1 MTSTSSSSE
10 EEFELNYLKIDT
22 KNDIRLL
29 GKEDFEME
37 TISFMSVI
45 NVFGE
50 EKIGKSLLLFLKKII
65 PETTDILKV
74 NLDYSKQFLKRINL
88 DKKAYYSSIN
98 HILATDYKDKFI
110 FNKTNLQDVSNI
122 LAYAFNEIKKY
133 KINTSKDFKN
143 IISQIKFEKYDFF
156 KIFANYEYLKN
167 RDKEKN
173 DQTLSRGS
181 SQCKSTTYSS
191 YSTQLK
197 DIYEETSEYDENN
210 LLDLNKYHSEA
221 KGIYYIDN
229 KPKNIICSSILT
241 NNYNYNEE
249 EELKKLLTK
258 ECFIYP
264 KYNKNTISEQIEL
277 PIEFILILDKLKNVK
292 TLIFQIRNVNNL
304 FIKMAIFVL
313 INVKWLFSKGI
324 EEVKYDLGNDEIQQ
338 GLCEMFNERT
348 AELYHYFHKIK
359 NLVYYNGSYQ
369 ARTINCWDPEGDIF
383 IEKYEKNNDKT
394 INDDKKMDYSYSM
407 QSNEETSTFDNH
419 LCNIYNEFGKLTN
432 LKYIKPLNYTV
443 KNKIGEFQF
452 EQKTEDFEDNNY
464 ELLNAS
470 VGEPQKPEKELITTT
485 ASFNSRS
492 SNVQNFIQNLNNA
505 IVNNTSKKS
514 TPQILGQFALKNKPY
529 FQMISIYS
537 YFFTKNLKKIKKISL
552 YFHTPFSY
560 EITLLYN
567 MKLNFDLSHFLIFTN
582 QIETLTEAN
591 FSFNSLD
598 DKSFEYILGLINK
611 NTNISTLRLSFFSP
625 EINYFDNSLF
635 NLISSKKIS
644 LTKLFQDQREF
655 EIKNSQYKDKKMN
668 NFILNQK
675 LLDSFSNNLCNLF
688 NLLKVISLNNIEEL
702 VMRLDIPLPLL
713 DNNKYIIL
721 IVKFIINILIML
733 TFQDNKVHTLKLLAP
748 YLEVSGA
755 NMPYIR
761 QLFKEILL
769 KDEIEVKMHNKNKI
783 YKKKTK
789 RQKELKVQRE
799 KENALKEKK
808 KELKE
813 KYERKE
819 ILEKISLKNI
829 TKSLKENNNEKN
841 KDKDDDDDDFDKN
854 IDNNEI
860 KRCNSLVQKKQLEQA
875 ARVEETIQIEEISI
889 KKRSEL
895 NKNCSLENL
904 VLQFKINNLP
914 EIFNFCLMNN
924 LSGLKLINLG
934 IFDEITFIG
943 FMNSYKNYYNKLTSL
958 TSLKISLGESV
969 TSYPNLEKYIFE
981 YINLNS
987 PNIQE
992 KYLFTDLQIIYDNKM
1007 KELIDLVYVDA
1018 VVPKLVVEISN
1029 SNTHILSKIL
1039 MKFIEEKKEKC
1050 RVEMNTMVILMNM
1063 PQFKKLYNQNILEC
1077 LSSFYGMRKN
1087 RAIICKESPISTSF

>member
-10 EEFELNYLKIDT
+10 EEFELNYLKIDS
-22 KNDIRLL
+22 KNDLRLL

-45 NVFGE
+45 NIFSE
-50 EKIGKSLLLFLKKII
+50 EKIGKNVSSFLKKII
-65 PETTDILKV
+65 PETTDILKA
-74 NLDYSKQFLKRINL
+74 NQEYSKQFLKRINT
-88 DKKAYYSSIN
+88 DKKGYYSSVN
-98 HILATDYKDKFI
+98 HILATNYKEQFI
-110 FNKTNLQDVSNI
+110 FNKTNLQEVCY
-122 LAYAFNEIKKY
+122 LLTYAFNEIKKY
-133 KINTSKDFKN
+133 KINTGKDFKD
-143 IISQIKFEKYDFF
+143 IISKIKFEKYDFF
-156 KIFANYEYLKN
+156 KIYANYEYLKN
-167 RDKEKN
+167 RDKDKN
-173 DQTLSRGS
+173 DQTLSRQS

-191 YSTQLK
+191 YSTQVK
-197 DIYEETSEYDENN
+197 DLYEEPSEYDESN
-210 LLDLNKYHSEA
+210 LLDLNKYRNEA
-221 KGIYYIDN
+221 RGIYFIDN
-229 KPKNIICSSILT
+229 KIKCSSMIS
-241 NNYNYNEE
+241 NNCNNNEE
-249 EELKKLLTK
+249 EELKKFLTK

-264 KYNKNTISEQIEL
+264 KYNKNTISEQSEL

-292 TLIFQIRNVNNL
+292 TLIFQIQNVNDL
-304 FIKMAIFVL
+304 FIKMAIFIL
-313 INVKWLFSKGI
+313 INIKWLFSKGI
-324 EEVKYDLGNDEIQQ
+324 EEVKYDLGNDELQQ

-369 ARTINCWDPEGDIF
+369 ARTINCWEPEGDIF
-383 IEKYEKNNDKT
+383 IEKYEKNKE
-394 INDDKKMDYSYSM
+394 DKKMDYSYSM
-407 QSNEETSTFDNH
+407 QQNEDTSTFDNH

-432 LKYIKPLNYTV
+432 LKYIKPFNYTV

-452 EQKTEDFEDNNY
+452 DQKVDDFDDCNY

-470 VGEPQKPEKELITTT
+470 VADPQKPEREVITTT
-485 ASFNSRS
+485 TSFNSRS

-505 IVNNTSKKS
+505 IANNTSKKS
-514 TPQILGQFALKNKPY
+514 TPQLLGQFVMNKRAY
-529 FQMISIYS
+529 FQMILIYS
-537 YFFTKNLKKIKKISL
+537 HFFTKNLKKIKKISL
-552 YFHTPFSY
+552 YFHTPFTY

-567 MKLNFDLSHFLIFTN
+567 MRLNFDLSHFLIFTN

-611 NTNISTLRLSFFSP
+611 NTSISTLRLSFFSP

-644 LTKLFQDQREF
+644 LTKLFQEQREF
-655 EIKNSQYKDKKMN
+655 EIKNSQYKEKKMN
-668 NFILNQK
+668 NFILNEK
-675 LLDSFSNNLCNLF
+675 LLDSFGNNLCNLF

-702 VMRLDIPLPLL
+702 VMRFDIPLPLL

-721 IVKFIINILIML
+721 IIKFIINILIML

-748 YLEVSGA
+748 YLEVNGD

-761 QLFKEILL
+761 QLFKELLL
-769 KDEIEVKMHNKNKI
+769 KDEIEVKMNNKNEI
-783 YKKKTK
+783 NKKKTY

-799 KENALKEKK
+799 KENAIKEKK

-819 ILEKISLKNI
+819 ILEKISTKDL
-829 TKSLKENNNEKN
+829 TKSLKETNNEKN
-841 KDKDDDDDDFDKN
+841 NDKDDDDDFDLDKN

-895 NKNCSLENL
+895 NKNFSLENL
-904 VLQFKINNLP
+904 VLQFKINDLP

-934 IFDEITFIG
+934 ILDEITFKG
-943 FMNSYKNYYNKLTSL
+943 FMNSYKNNYNKLTSL
-958 TSLKISLGESV
+958 ISLKITLAESV
-969 TSYPNLEKYIFE
+969 TSYENLEKYIFE

-992 KYLFTDLQIIYDNKM
+992 KYLLTDLQITYDNKM
-1007 KELIDLVYVDA
+1007 KELVDLVYVDA
-1018 VVPKLVVEISN
+1018 AVPKLIVEISN
-1029 SNTHILSKIL
+1029 SNTHMLSKIL

-1050 RVEMNTMVILMNM
+1050 RVEMNSMIILMNM

-1077 LSSFYGMRKN
+1077 LSSFYGMKKN
-1087 RAIICKESPISTSF
+1087 RAIICKESTISTNF

>member
-10 EEFELNYLKIDT
+10 EEFELNYLKIDS
-22 KNDIRLL
+22 KNNLRLL

-45 NVFGE
+45 SIFAE
-50 EKIGKSLLLFLKKII
+50 EKIGKNVSSFLKKII
-65 PETTDILKV
+65 PETTDILKA
-74 NLDYSKQFLKRINL
+74 NQEYSKQFLKIINT
-88 DKKAYYSSIN
+88 DKKGYYSSVN
-98 HILATDYKDKFI
+98 HILATNYKEQFI
-110 FNKTNLQDVSNI
+110 FNKTNLQDVCYI
-122 LAYAFNEIKKY
+122 LTYAFNEMKKY
-133 KINTSKDFKN
+133 KINTGKDFKN

-156 KIFANYEYLKN
+156 KIYANYEYLKN
-167 RDKEKN
+167 RDKDKN

-181 SQCKSTTYSS
+181 SQCKSTNYSS
-191 YSTQLK
+191 YSTQVK
-197 DIYEETSEYDENN
+197 DLYEEPSEYDESN
-210 LLDLNKYHSEA
+210 LLDLNKYHNEA
-221 KGIYYIDN
+221 RGIYYIDN
-229 KPKNIICSSILT
+229 KIKCSSMLS
-241 NNYNYNEE
+241 NNCNNNEE
-249 EELKKLLTK
+249 EELKKFLTK

-264 KYNKNTISEQIEL
+264 KYNKNTISEQPEL

-292 TLIFQIRNVNNL
+292 TLIFQIQNVNDL

-313 INVKWLFSKGI
+313 INIKWLFSKGI
-324 EEVKYDLGNDEIQQ
+324 EEVKYDLGNDELQQ
-338 GLCEMFNERT
+338 GLCELFNERT
-348 AELYHYFHKIK
+348 IELYHYFHKTK

-369 ARTINCWDPEGDIF
+369 ARTINCWEPEGDIF
-383 IEKYEKNNDKT
+383 IEKYEKNEDKT
-394 INDDKKMDYSYSM
+394 INDYKKMDYSYSM

-464 ELLNAS
+464 ELLNVS
-470 VGEPQKPEKELITTT
+470 VGETLKPEKELI
-485 ASFNSRS
+485 ANFNSRS
-492 SNVQNFIQNLNNA
+492 SNAQNFIQNLNTA
-505 IVNNTSKKS
+505 IFNNTNKKS
-514 TPQILGQFALKNKPY
+514 TPQILGQFSLKNKSY
-529 FQMISIYS
+529 FEMILIYS

-560 EITLLYN
+560 EISLLHD
-567 MKLNFDLSHFLIFTN
+567 MKLNFELSHFLIFTN
-582 QIETLTEAN
+582 QIETLKEAN

-611 NTNISTLRLSFFSP
+611 NNNISILRLSFFSP

-635 NLISSKKIS
+635 NIISSKKIS

-655 EIKNSQYKDKKMN
+655 EIKNSQYKDRKMN

-675 LLDSFSNNLCNLF
+675 LLDSFGNNLCNLF

-702 VMRLDIPLPLL
+702 VMRFDIPLPLL

-748 YLEVSGA
+748 YLEVSGDK
-755 NMPYIR
+755 MPYIR

-769 KDEIEVKMHNKNKI
+769 KDEIEVKINNKNEI
-783 YKKKTK
+783 NKKKNN

-819 ILEKISLKNI
+819 MLEKISAKDI
-829 TKSLKENNNEKN
+829 TKSLKENNNEKK
-841 KDKDDDDDDFDKN
+841 KDKDKEDDDDDFEKN

-875 ARVEETIQIEEISI
+875 ARVEETIQIEELSI

-895 NKNCSLENL
+895 NKNFSLENL

-969 TSYPNLEKYIFE
+969 TSYSNLEKYIFE

-992 KYLFTDLQIIYDNKM
+992 KYLFTDLQIIYDIKM
-1007 KELIDLVYVDA
+1007 KELVNLVYVDA

-1029 SNTHILSKIL
+1029 NNTHILSKIL

-1050 RVEMNTMVILMNM
+1050 RVEMNSMIILMNM
-1063 PQFKKLYNQNILEC
+1063 PQFVKLYNQIILEC

>member
-470 VGEPQKPEKELITTT
+470 VGEPQKPEKELIATTT
-485 ASFNSRS
+485 SFNSRS

>member
-10 EEFELNYLKIDT
+10 EEFELNYLKIDS
-22 KNDIRLL
+22 KNDLRLL

-45 NVFGE
+45 NIFSE
-50 EKIGKSLLLFLKKII
+50 EKIGKNVSSFLKKII
-65 PETTDILKV
+65 PETTDILKA
-74 NLDYSKQFLKRINL
+74 NQEYSKQFLKRINT
-88 DKKAYYSSIN
+88 DKKGYYSSVN
-98 HILATDYKDKFI
+98 HILATNYKEQFI
-110 FNKTNLQDVSNI
+110 FNKTNLQEVCY
-122 LAYAFNEIKKY
+122 LLTYAFNEIKKY
-133 KINTSKDFKN
+133 KINTGKDFKD
-143 IISQIKFEKYDFF
+143 IISKIKFEKYDFF
-156 KIFANYEYLKN
+156 KIYANYEYLKN
-167 RDKEKN
+167 RDKDKN
-173 DQTLSRGS
+173 DQTLSRQS

-191 YSTQLK
+191 YSTQVK
-197 DIYEETSEYDENN
+197 DLYEEPSEYDESN
-210 LLDLNKYHSEA
+210 LLDLNKYRNEA
-221 KGIYYIDN
+221 RGIYFIDN
-229 KPKNIICSSILT
+229 KIKCSSMIS
-241 NNYNYNEE
+241 NNCNNNEE
-249 EELKKLLTK
+249 EELKKFLTK

-264 KYNKNTISEQIEL
+264 KYNKNTISEQSEL

-292 TLIFQIRNVNNL
+292 TLIFQIQNVNDL
-304 FIKMAIFVL
+304 FIKMAIFIL
-313 INVKWLFSKGI
+313 INIKWLFSKGI
-324 EEVKYDLGNDEIQQ
+324 EEVKYDLGNDELQQ

-369 ARTINCWDPEGDIF
+369 ARTINCWEPEGDIF
-383 IEKYEKNNDKT
+383 IEKYEKNKE
-394 INDDKKMDYSYSM
+394 DKKMDYSYSM
-407 QSNEETSTFDNH
+407 QQNEDTSTFDNH

-432 LKYIKPLNYTV
+432 LKYIKPFNYTV

-452 EQKTEDFEDNNY
+452 DQKVDDFDDCNY

-470 VGEPQKPEKELITTT
+470 VADPQKPEREVITTT
-485 ASFNSRS
+485 TSFNSRS

-505 IVNNTSKKS
+505 IANNTSKKS
-514 TPQILGQFALKNKPY
+514 TPQLLGQFVMNKSAY
-529 FQMISIYS
+529 FQMILIYS
-537 YFFTKNLKKIKKISL
+537 HFFTKNLKKIKKISL
-552 YFHTPFSY
+552 YFHTPFTY

-567 MKLNFDLSHFLIFTN
+567 MRLNFDLSHFLIFTN

-611 NTNISTLRLSFFSP
+611 NTSISTLRLSFFSP

-644 LTKLFQDQREF
+644 LTKLFQEQREF
-655 EIKNSQYKDKKMN
+655 EIKNSQYKEKKMN
-668 NFILNQK
+668 NFILNEK
-675 LLDSFSNNLCNLF
+675 LLDSFGNNLCNLF

-702 VMRLDIPLPLL
+702 VMRFDIPLPLL

-721 IVKFIINILIML
+721 IIKFIINILIML

-748 YLEVSGA
+748 YLEVNGD

-761 QLFKEILL
+761 QLFKELLL
-769 KDEIEVKMHNKNKI
+769 KDEIEVKMNNKNEI
-783 YKKKTK
+783 NKKKTY

-799 KENALKEKK
+799 KENAIKEKK

-819 ILEKISLKNI
+819 ILEKISTKDL
-829 TKSLKENNNEKN
+829 TKSLKETNNEKN
-841 KDKDDDDDDFDKN
+841 NDKDDDDDFDLDKN

-895 NKNCSLENL
+895 NKNFSLENL
-904 VLQFKINNLP
+904 VLQFKINDLP

-934 IFDEITFIG
+934 ILDEITFKG
-943 FMNSYKNYYNKLTSL
+943 FMNSYKNNYNKLTSL
-958 TSLKISLGESV
+958 ISLKITLAESV
-969 TSYPNLEKYIFE
+969 TSYENLEKYIFE

-992 KYLFTDLQIIYDNKM
+992 KYLLTDLQIMYDNKM
-1007 KELIDLVYVDA
+1007 KELVDLVYVDA
-1018 VVPKLVVEISN
+1018 AVPKLIVEISN
-1029 SNTHILSKIL
+1029 SNTHMLSKIL

-1050 RVEMNTMVILMNM
+1050 RVEMNSMIILMNM

-1077 LSSFYGMRKN
+1077 LSSFYGMKKN
-1087 RAIICKESPISTSF
+1087 RAIICKESTISTNF

>member
-10 EEFELNYLKIDT
+10 EEFELNYLKIDS
-22 KNDIRLL
+22 KNDLRLL

-45 NVFGE
+45 NIFSE
-50 EKIGKSLLLFLKKII
+50 EKIGKNVSSFLKKII
-65 PETTDILKV
+65 PETTDILKA
-74 NLDYSKQFLKRINL
+74 NQEYSKQFLKRINT
-88 DKKAYYSSIN
+88 DKKGYYSSVN
-98 HILATDYKDKFI
+98 HILATNYKEQFI
-110 FNKTNLQDVSNI
+110 FNKTNLQEVCY
-122 LAYAFNEIKKY
+122 LLTYAFNEIKKY
-133 KINTSKDFKN
+133 KINTGKDFKD
-143 IISQIKFEKYDFF
+143 IISKIKFEKYDFF
-156 KIFANYEYLKN
+156 KIYANYEYLKN
-167 RDKEKN
+167 RDKDKN
-173 DQTLSRGS
+173 DQTLSRQS

-191 YSTQLK
+191 YSTQVK
-197 DIYEETSEYDENN
+197 DLYEEPSEYDESN
-210 LLDLNKYHSEA
+210 LLDLNKYRNEA
-221 KGIYYIDN
+221 RGIYFIDN
-229 KPKNIICSSILT
+229 KIKCSSMIS
-241 NNYNYNEE
+241 NNCNNNEE
-249 EELKKLLTK
+249 EELKKFLTK

-264 KYNKNTISEQIEL
+264 KYNKNTISEQSEL

-292 TLIFQIRNVNNL
+292 TLIFQIQNVNDL
-304 FIKMAIFVL
+304 FIKMAIFIL
-313 INVKWLFSKGI
+313 INIKWLFSKGI
-324 EEVKYDLGNDEIQQ
+324 EEVKYDLGNDELQQ

-369 ARTINCWDPEGDIF
+369 ARTINCWEPEGDIF
-383 IEKYEKNNDKT
+383 IEKYEKNKE
-394 INDDKKMDYSYSM
+394 DKKMDYSYSM
-407 QSNEETSTFDNH
+407 QQNEDTSTFDNH

-432 LKYIKPLNYTV
+432 LKYIKPFNYTV

-452 EQKTEDFEDNNY
+452 DQKVDDFDDCNY
-464 ELLNAS
+464 EALNTS
-470 VGEPQKPEKELITTT
+470 VADPQKPEREVITTT
-485 ASFNSRS
+485 TSFNSRS

-505 IVNNTSKKS
+505 IANNTSKKS
-514 TPQILGQFALKNKPY
+514 TPQLLGQFVMNKRAY
-529 FQMISIYS
+529 FQMILIYS
-537 YFFTKNLKKIKKISL
+537 HFFTKNLKKIKKISL
-552 YFHTPFSY
+552 YFHTPFTY

-567 MKLNFDLSHFLIFTN
+567 MRLNFDLSHFLIFTN

-611 NTNISTLRLSFFSP
+611 NTSISTLRLSFFSP

-644 LTKLFQDQREF
+644 LTKLFQEQREF
-655 EIKNSQYKDKKMN
+655 EIKNSQYKEKKMN
-668 NFILNQK
+668 NFILNEK
-675 LLDSFSNNLCNLF
+675 LLDSFGNNLCNLF

-702 VMRLDIPLPLL
+702 VMRFDIPLPLL

-721 IVKFIINILIML
+721 IIKFIINILIML

-748 YLEVSGA
+748 YLEVNGD

-761 QLFKEILL
+761 QLFKELLL
-769 KDEIEVKMHNKNKI
+769 KDEIEVKMNNKNEI
-783 YKKKTK
+783 NKKKTY

-799 KENALKEKK
+799 KENAIKEKK

-819 ILEKISLKNI
+819 ILEKISTKDL
-829 TKSLKENNNEKN
+829 TKSLKETNNEKN
-841 KDKDDDDDDFDKN
+841 NDKDDDDDFDLDKN

-895 NKNCSLENL
+895 NKNFSLENL
-904 VLQFKINNLP
+904 VLQFKINDLP

-934 IFDEITFIG
+934 ILDEITFKG
-943 FMNSYKNYYNKLTSL
+943 FMNSYKNNYNKLTSL
-958 TSLKISLGESV
+958 ISLKITLAESV
-969 TSYPNLEKYIFE
+969 TSYENLEKYIFE

-992 KYLFTDLQIIYDNKM
+992 KYLLTDLQIMYDNKM
-1007 KELIDLVYVDA
+1007 KELVDLVYVDA
-1018 VVPKLVVEISN
+1018 AVPKLIVEISN
-1029 SNTHILSKIL
+1029 SNTHMLSKIL

-1050 RVEMNTMVILMNM
+1050 RVEMNSMIILMNM

-1087 RAIICKESPISTSF
+1087 RAIICKETPISTSF

>member
-10 EEFELNYLKIDT
+10 EEFELNYLKIDS
-22 KNDIRLL
+22 KNDLRLL

-45 NVFGE
+45 NIFSE
-50 EKIGKSLLLFLKKII
+50 EKIGKNVSSFLKKII
-65 PETTDILKV
+65 PETTDILKA
-74 NLDYSKQFLKRINL
+74 NQEYSKQFLKRINT
-88 DKKAYYSSIN
+88 DKKGYYSSVN
-98 HILATDYKDKFI
+98 HILATNYKEQFI
-110 FNKTNLQDVSNI
+110 FNKTNLQEVCY
-122 LAYAFNEIKKY
+122 LLTYAFNEIKKY
-133 KINTSKDFKN
+133 KINTGKDFKD
-143 IISQIKFEKYDFF
+143 IISKIKFEKYDFF
-156 KIFANYEYLKN
+156 KIYANYEYLKN
-167 RDKEKN
+167 RDKDKN
-173 DQTLSRGS
+173 DQTLSRQS

-191 YSTQLK
+191 YSTQVK
-197 DIYEETSEYDENN
+197 DLYEEPSEYDESN
-210 LLDLNKYHSEA
+210 LLDLNKYRNEA
-221 KGIYYIDN
+221 RGIYFIDN
-229 KPKNIICSSILT
+229 KIKCSSMIS
-241 NNYNYNEE
+241 NNCNNNEE
-249 EELKKLLTK
+249 EELKKFLTK

-264 KYNKNTISEQIEL
+264 KYNKNTISEQSEL

-292 TLIFQIRNVNNL
+292 TLIFQIQNVNDL
-304 FIKMAIFVL
+304 FIKMAIFIL
-313 INVKWLFSKGI
+313 INIKWLFSKGI
-324 EEVKYDLGNDEIQQ
+324 EEVKYDLGNDELQQ

-369 ARTINCWDPEGDIF
+369 ARTINCWEPEGDIF
-383 IEKYEKNNDKT
+383 IEKYEKNK
-394 INDDKKMDYSYSM
+394 DDKKMDYSYSM
-407 QSNEETSTFDNH
+407 QQNEDTSTFDNH

-432 LKYIKPLNYTV
+432 LKYIKPFNYTV

-452 EQKTEDFEDNNY
+452 DQKVDDFDDCNY

-470 VGEPQKPEKELITTT
+470 VADPQKPEREVITTT
-485 ASFNSRS
+485 TSFNSRS

-505 IVNNTSKKS
+505 IANNTSKKS
-514 TPQILGQFALKNKPY
+514 TPQLLGQFVMNKSAY
-529 FQMISIYS
+529 FQMILIYS
-537 YFFTKNLKKIKKISL
+537 HFFTKNLKKIKKISL
-552 YFHTPFSY
+552 YFHTPFTY

-567 MKLNFDLSHFLIFTN
+567 MRLNFDLSHFLIFTN

-611 NTNISTLRLSFFSP
+611 NTSISTLRLSFFSP

-644 LTKLFQDQREF
+644 LTKLFQEQREF
-655 EIKNSQYKDKKMN
+655 EIKNSQYKEKKMN
-668 NFILNQK
+668 NFILNEK
-675 LLDSFSNNLCNLF
+675 LLDSFGNNLCNLF

-702 VMRLDIPLPLL
+702 VMRFDIPLPLL

-721 IVKFIINILIML
+721 IIKFIINILIML

-748 YLEVSGA
+748 YLEVNGD

-761 QLFKEILL
+761 QLFKELLL
-769 KDEIEVKMHNKNKI
+769 KDEIEVKMNNKNEI
-783 YKKKTK
+783 NKKKTY

-799 KENALKEKK
+799 KENAIKEKK

-819 ILEKISLKNI
+819 ILEKISTKDL
-829 TKSLKENNNEKN
+829 TKSLKETNNEKN
-841 KDKDDDDDDFDKN
+841 NDKDDDDDFDLDKN

-895 NKNCSLENL
+895 NKNFSLENL
-904 VLQFKINNLP
+904 VLQFKINDLP

-934 IFDEITFIG
+934 ILDEITFKG
-943 FMNSYKNYYNKLTSL
+943 FMNSYKNNYNKLTSL
-958 TSLKISLGESV
+958 ISLKITLAESV
-969 TSYPNLEKYIFE
+969 TSYENLEKYIFE

-992 KYLFTDLQIIYDNKM
+992 KYLLTDLQIMYDNKM
-1007 KELIDLVYVDA
+1007 KELVDLVYVDA
-1018 VVPKLVVEISN
+1018 AVPKLIVEISN
-1029 SNTHILSKIL
+1029 SNTHMLSKIL

-1050 RVEMNTMVILMNM
+1050 RVEMNSMIILMNM

-1077 LSSFYGMRKN
+1077 LSSFYGMKKN
-1087 RAIICKESPISTSF
+1087 RAIICKESTISTNF

>member
-10 EEFELNYLKIDT
+10 EEFELNYLKIDS
-22 KNDIRLL
+22 KNDLRLL

-45 NVFGE
+45 NIFSE
-50 EKIGKSLLLFLKKII
+50 EKIGKNVSSFLKKII
-65 PETTDILKV
+65 PETTDILKA
-74 NLDYSKQFLKRINL
+74 NQEYSKQFLKRINT
-88 DKKAYYSSIN
+88 DKKGYYSSVN
-98 HILATDYKDKFI
+98 HILATNYKEQFI
-110 FNKTNLQDVSNI
+110 FNKTNLQEVCY
-122 LAYAFNEIKKY
+122 LLTYAFNEIKKY
-133 KINTSKDFKN
+133 KINTGKDFKD
-143 IISQIKFEKYDFF
+143 IISKIKFEKYDFF
-156 KIFANYEYLKN
+156 KIYANYEYLKN
-167 RDKEKN
+167 RDKDKN
-173 DQTLSRGS
+173 DQTLSRQS

-191 YSTQLK
+191 YSTQVK
-197 DIYEETSEYDENN
+197 DLYEEPSEYDESN
-210 LLDLNKYHSEA
+210 LLDLNKYRNEA
-221 KGIYYIDN
+221 RGIYFIDN
-229 KPKNIICSSILT
+229 KIKCSSMLS
-241 NNYNYNEE
+241 NNCNNNEE
-249 EELKKLLTK
+249 EELKKFLTK

-264 KYNKNTISEQIEL
+264 KYNKNTISEQSEL

-292 TLIFQIRNVNNL
+292 TLIFQIQNVNDL
-304 FIKMAIFVL
+304 FIKMAIFIL
-313 INVKWLFSKGI
+313 INIKWLFSKGI
-324 EEVKYDLGNDEIQQ
+324 EEVKYDLGNDELQQ

-369 ARTINCWDPEGDIF
+369 ARTINCWEPEGDIF
-383 IEKYEKNNDKT
+383 IEKYEKNK
-394 INDDKKMDYSYSM
+394 DDKKMDYSYSM
-407 QSNEETSTFDNH
+407 QQNEDTSTFDNH

-432 LKYIKPLNYTV
+432 LKYIKPFNYTV

-452 EQKTEDFEDNNY
+452 DQKVDDFDDCNY

-470 VGEPQKPEKELITTT
+470 VADPQKPEREVITTT
-485 ASFNSRS
+485 TSFNSRS

-505 IVNNTSKKS
+505 IANNTSKKS
-514 TPQILGQFALKNKPY
+514 TPQLLGQFVMNKRAY
-529 FQMISIYS
+529 FQMILIYS
-537 YFFTKNLKKIKKISL
+537 HFFTKNLKKIKKISL
-552 YFHTPFSY
+552 YFHTPFTY

-567 MKLNFDLSHFLIFTN
+567 MRLNFDLSHFLIFTN

-598 DKSFEYILGLINK
+598 DKSFEYIPGLINK
-611 NTNISTLRLSFFSP
+611 NTSISTLRLSFFSP

-644 LTKLFQDQREF
+644 LTKLFQEQREF
-655 EIKNSQYKDKKMN
+655 EIKNSQYKEKKMN
-668 NFILNQK
+668 NFILNEK
-675 LLDSFSNNLCNLF
+675 LLDSFGNNLCNLF

-702 VMRLDIPLPLL
+702 VMRFDIPLPLL

-721 IVKFIINILIML
+721 IIKFIINILIML

-748 YLEVSGA
+748 YLEVNGD

-761 QLFKEILL
+761 QLFKELLL
-769 KDEIEVKMHNKNKI
+769 KDEIEVKMNNKNEI
-783 YKKKTK
+783 NKKKTY

-799 KENALKEKK
+799 KENAIKEKK

-819 ILEKISLKNI
+819 ILEKISTKDL
-829 TKSLKENNNEKN
+829 TKSLKETNNEKN
-841 KDKDDDDDDFDKN
+841 NDKDDDDDFDLDKN

-895 NKNCSLENL
+895 NKNFSLENL
-904 VLQFKINNLP
+904 VLQFKINDLP

-934 IFDEITFIG
+934 ILDEITFKG
-943 FMNSYKNYYNKLTSL
+943 FMNSYKNNYNKLTSL
-958 TSLKISLGESV
+958 TSLKITLAESV
-969 TSYPNLEKYIFE
+969 TSYENLEKYIFE

-992 KYLFTDLQIIYDNKM
+992 KYLLTDLQIMYDNKM
-1007 KELIDLVYVDA
+1007 KELVDLVYVDA
-1018 VVPKLVVEISN
+1018 AVPKLIVEISN
-1029 SNTHILSKIL
+1029 SNTHMLSKIL

-1050 RVEMNTMVILMNM
+1050 RVEMNSMIILMNM

-1077 LSSFYGMRKN
+1077 LSSFYGMKKN
-1087 RAIICKESPISTSF
+1087 RAIICKESTISTNF

>member
-45 NVFGE
+45 SIFAE
-50 EKIGKSLLLFLKKII
+50 EKIGKNVSSFLKKII
-65 PETTDILKV
+65 PETTDILKA
-74 NLDYSKQFLKRINL
+74 NQEYSKQFLKIINT
-88 DKKAYYSSIN
+88 DKKGYYSSVN
-98 HILATDYKDKFI
+98 HILATNYKEQFI
-110 FNKTNLQDVSNI
+110 FNKTNLQDVCYI
-122 LAYAFNEIKKY
+122 LTYAFNEMKKY
-133 KINTSKDFKN
+133 KINTGKDFKN

-156 KIFANYEYLKN
+156 KIYANYEYLKN
-167 RDKEKN
+167 RDKDKN

-181 SQCKSTTYSS
+181 SQCKSTNYSS
-191 YSTQLK
+191 YSTQVK
-197 DIYEETSEYDENN
+197 DLYEEPSEYDESN
-210 LLDLNKYHSEA
+210 LLDLNKYHNEA
-221 KGIYYIDN
+221 RGIYYIDN
-229 KPKNIICSSILT
+229 KIKCSSMLS
-241 NNYNYNEE
+241 NNCNNNEE
-249 EELKKLLTK
+249 EELKKFLTK

-264 KYNKNTISEQIEL
+264 KYNKNTISEQPEL

-292 TLIFQIRNVNNL
+292 TLIFQIQNVNDL

-313 INVKWLFSKGI
+313 INIKWLFSKGI
-324 EEVKYDLGNDEIQQ
+324 EEVKYDLGNDELQQ
-338 GLCEMFNERT
+338 GLCELFNERT
-348 AELYHYFHKIK
+348 IELYHYFHKTK

-369 ARTINCWDPEGDIF
+369 ARTINCWEPEGDIF

-394 INDDKKMDYSYSM
+394 INDDKKMDYSYSW
-407 QSNEETSTFDNH
+407 QQNEDTSTFDNH

-432 LKYIKPLNYTV
+432 LKYIKPFNYTV

-452 EQKTEDFEDNNY
+452 EQKVDDFDDYNY
-464 ELLNAS
+464 EPLNAT
-470 VGEPQKPEKELITTT
+470 VVEPQKQEKEIITTNT
-485 ASFNSRS
+485 IFNSKS
-492 SNVQNFIQNLNNA
+492 TNIQNCIQNLNNS
-505 IVNNTSKKS
+505 ITNNTSKKS
-514 TPQILGQFALKNKPY
+514 TLKLLNQFVMNKRAY
-529 FQMISIYS
+529 FQMILIYS
-537 YFFTKNLKKIKKISL
+537 HFFTKSLKKIKKISL

-560 EITLLYN
+560 EIALLYN
-567 MKLNFDLSHFLIFTN
+567 MKLNFDLTHFLIFTN

-635 NLISSKKIS
+635 NLIYSKKIS
-644 LTKLFQDQREF
+644 LTKLFQEQREF
-655 EIKNSQYKDKKMN
+655 EIKNSQCKEKKMN
-668 NFILNQK
+668 NFILNEK
-675 LLDSFSNNLCNLF
+675 LLNSFGNNLCNLF

-702 VMRLDIPLPLL
+702 VMRFDIPLPLL

-721 IVKFIINILIML
+721 IIKFIINILIML

-748 YLEVSGA
+748 YLEVNGN

-761 QLFKEILL
+761 QLFKEMLL
-769 KDEIEVKMHNKNKI
+769 KDEIEVNMNNKSEIN
-783 YKKKTK
+783 KKKTFRK
-789 RQKELKVQRE
+789 KELKVQRE

-813 KYERKE
+813 KHERKE
-819 ILEKISLKNI
+819 ILEKISKKDI
-829 TKSLKENNNEKN
+829 SKSLKETNNEKN
-841 KDKDDDDDDFDKN
+841 NDKDDDDDYDLDKN
-854 IDNNEI
+854 IENNEI

-895 NKNCSLENL
+895 NKNFFLENL
-904 VLQFKINNLP
+904 VLQFQINNLP

-934 IFDEITFIG
+934 ILDEITFKG
-943 FMNSYKNYYNKLTSL
+943 FMNSYKNNYNKLTSL
-958 TSLKISLGESV
+958 TSLKITLGESV
-969 TSYPNLEKYIFE
+969 TSYANLEKYIFE

-1007 KELIDLVYVDA
+1007 KELVDLVYVDA

-1029 SNTHILSKIL
+1029 TNTHILSKIL

-1050 RVEMNTMVILMNM
+1050 REEMNSMIILMNM
-1063 PQFKKLYNQNILEC
+1063 PQFVKLYNQIILEC
-1077 LSSFYGMRKN
+1077 LSSFYGMKKN
-1087 RAIICKESPISTSF
+1087 RAIICKESTISTSF

>member
-10 EEFELNYLKIDT
+10 EEFELNYLKIDS
-22 KNDIRLL
+22 KNDLRLL

-45 NVFGE
+45 NIFSE
-50 EKIGKSLLLFLKKII
+50 EKIGKNVSSFLKKII
-65 PETTDILKV
+65 PETTDILKA
-74 NLDYSKQFLKRINL
+74 NQEYSKQFLKRINT
-88 DKKAYYSSIN
+88 DKKGYYSSVN
-98 HILATDYKDKFI
+98 HILATNYKEQFI
-110 FNKTNLQDVSNI
+110 FNKTNLQEVCY
-122 LAYAFNEIKKY
+122 LLTYAFNEIKKY
-133 KINTSKDFKN
+133 KINTGKDFKD
-143 IISQIKFEKYDFF
+143 IISKIKFEKYDFF
-156 KIFANYEYLKN
+156 KIYANYEYLKN
-167 RDKEKN
+167 RDKDKN
-173 DQTLSRGS
+173 DQTLSRQS

-191 YSTQLK
+191 YSTQVK
-197 DIYEETSEYDENN
+197 DLYEEPSEYDESN
-210 LLDLNKYHSEA
+210 LLDLNKYRNEA
-221 KGIYYIDN
+221 RGIYFIDN
-229 KPKNIICSSILT
+229 KIKCSSMIS
-241 NNYNYNEE
+241 NNCNNNEE
-249 EELKKLLTK
+249 EELKKFLTK

-264 KYNKNTISEQIEL
+264 KYNKNTISEQSEL

-292 TLIFQIRNVNNL
+292 TLIFQIQNVNDL
-304 FIKMAIFVL
+304 FIKMAIFIL
-313 INVKWLFSKGI
+313 INIKWLFSKGI
-324 EEVKYDLGNDEIQQ
+324 EEVKYDLGNDELQQ

-369 ARTINCWDPEGDIF
+369 ARTINCWEPEGDIF
-383 IEKYEKNNDKT
+383 IEKYEKNKE
-394 INDDKKMDYSYSM
+394 DKKMDYSYSM
-407 QSNEETSTFDNH
+407 QQNEDTSTFDNH

-432 LKYIKPLNYTV
+432 LKYIKPFNYTV

-452 EQKTEDFEDNNY
+452 DQKVDDFDDCNY

-470 VGEPQKPEKELITTT
+470 VADPQKPEREVITTT
-485 ASFNSRS
+485 TSFNSRS

-505 IVNNTSKKS
+505 IANNTSKKS
-514 TPQILGQFALKNKPY
+514 TPQLLGQFVMNKRAY
-529 FQMISIYS
+529 FQMILIYS
-537 YFFTKNLKKIKKISL
+537 HFFTKNLKKIKKISL
-552 YFHTPFSY
+552 YFHTPFTY

-567 MKLNFDLSHFLIFTN
+567 MRLNFDLSHFLIFTN

-611 NTNISTLRLSFFSP
+611 NTSISTLRLSFFSP

-644 LTKLFQDQREF
+644 LTKLFQEQREF
-655 EIKNSQYKDKKMN
+655 EIKNSQYKEKKMN
-668 NFILNQK
+668 NFILNEK
-675 LLDSFSNNLCNLF
+675 LLDSFGNNLCNLF

-702 VMRLDIPLPLL
+702 VMRFDIPLPLL

-721 IVKFIINILIML
+721 IIKFIINILIML

-748 YLEVSGA
+748 YLEVNGD

-761 QLFKEILL
+761 QLFKELLL
-769 KDEIEVKMHNKNKI
+769 KDEIEVKMNNKNEI
-783 YKKKTK
+783 NKKKTY

-799 KENALKEKK
+799 KENAIKEKK

-819 ILEKISLKNI
+819 ILEKISTKDL
-829 TKSLKENNNEKN
+829 TKSLKETNNEKN
-841 KDKDDDDDDFDKN
+841 NDKDDDDDFDLDKN

-895 NKNCSLENL
+895 NKNFSLENL
-904 VLQFKINNLP
+904 VLQFKINDLP

-934 IFDEITFIG
+934 ILDEITFKG
-943 FMNSYKNYYNKLTSL
+943 FMNSYKNNYNKLTSL
-958 TSLKISLGESV
+958 ISLKITLAESV
-969 TSYPNLEKYIFE
+969 TSYENLEKYIFE

-992 KYLFTDLQIIYDNKM
+992 KYLLTDLQIMYDNKM
-1007 KELIDLVYVDA
+1007 KELVDLVYVDA
-1018 VVPKLVVEISN
+1018 AVPKLIVEISN
-1029 SNTHILSKIL
+1029 SNTHMLSKIL

-1050 RVEMNTMVILMNM
+1050 RVEMNSMIILMNM

-1077 LSSFYGMRKN
+1077 LSSFYGMKKN
-1087 RAIICKESPISTSF
+1087 RAIICKESTISTNF

>member
-88 DKKAYYSSIN
+88 DKKAYYSSVN

-292 TLIFQIRNVNNL
+292 TLIFQIQNVNDL
-304 FIKMAIFVL
+304 FIKMAIFIL
-313 INVKWLFSKGI
+313 INIKWLFSKGI

-432 LKYIKPLNYTV
+432 LKYIKPFNYTV

-452 EQKTEDFEDNNY
+452 DQKVDDFDDCNY

-470 VGEPQKPEKELITTT
+470 VADPQKPEREVITTT
-485 ASFNSRS
+485 TSFNSRS

-611 NTNISTLRLSFFSP
+611 NTSISTLRLSFFSP

-702 VMRLDIPLPLL
+702 VMRFDIPLPLL

-799 KENALKEKK
+799 KENALK
-808 KELKE
+808 
-813 KYERKE
+813 
-819 ILEKISLKNI
+819 
-829 TKSLKENNNEKN
+829 
-841 KDKDDDDDDFDKN
+841 
-854 IDNNEI
+854 
-860 KRCNSLVQKKQLEQA
+860 
-875 ARVEETIQIEEISI
+875 
-889 KKRSEL
+889 
-895 NKNCSLENL
+895 
-904 VLQFKINNLP
+904 
-914 EIFNFCLMNN
+914 
-924 LSGLKLINLG
+924 
-934 IFDEITFIG
+934 
-943 FMNSYKNYYNKLTSL
+943 
-958 TSLKISLGESV
+958 
-969 TSYPNLEKYIFE
+969 
-981 YINLNS
+981 
-987 PNIQE
+987 
-992 KYLFTDLQIIYDNKM
+992 
-1007 KELIDLVYVDA
+1007 
-1018 VVPKLVVEISN
+1018 
-1029 SNTHILSKIL
+1029 
-1039 MKFIEEKKEKC
+1039 
-1050 RVEMNTMVILMNM
+1050 
-1063 PQFKKLYNQNILEC
+1063 
-1077 LSSFYGMRKN
+1077 
-1087 RAIICKESPISTSF
+1087 

>member
-10 EEFELNYLKIDT
+10 EEFELNYLKIDS
-22 KNDIRLL
+22 KNDLRLL

-45 NVFGE
+45 NIFSE
-50 EKIGKSLLLFLKKII
+50 EKIGKNVSSFLKKII
-65 PETTDILKV
+65 PETTDILKA
-74 NLDYSKQFLKRINL
+74 NQEYSKQFLKRINT
-88 DKKAYYSSIN
+88 DKKGYYSSVN
-98 HILATDYKDKFI
+98 HILATNYKEQFI
-110 FNKTNLQDVSNI
+110 FNKTNLQEVCY
-122 LAYAFNEIKKY
+122 LLTYAFNEIKKY
-133 KINTSKDFKN
+133 KINTGKDFKD
-143 IISQIKFEKYDFF
+143 IISKIKFEKYDFF
-156 KIFANYEYLKN
+156 KIYANYEYLKN
-167 RDKEKN
+167 RDKDKN
-173 DQTLSRGS
+173 DQTLSRQS

-191 YSTQLK
+191 YSTQVK
-197 DIYEETSEYDENN
+197 DLYEEPSEYDESN
-210 LLDLNKYHSEA
+210 LLDLNKYRNEA
-221 KGIYYIDN
+221 RGIYFIDN
-229 KPKNIICSSILT
+229 KIKCSSMIS
-241 NNYNYNEE
+241 NNCNNNEE
-249 EELKKLLTK
+249 EELKKFLTK

-264 KYNKNTISEQIEL
+264 KYNKNTISEQSEL

-292 TLIFQIRNVNNL
+292 TLIFQIQNVNDL
-304 FIKMAIFVL
+304 FIKMAIFIL
-313 INVKWLFSKGI
+313 INIKWLFSKGI
-324 EEVKYDLGNDEIQQ
+324 EEVKYDLGNDELQQ

-369 ARTINCWDPEGDIF
+369 ARTINCWEPEGDIF
-383 IEKYEKNNDKT
+383 IEKYEKNKE
-394 INDDKKMDYSYSM
+394 DKKMDYSYSM
-407 QSNEETSTFDNH
+407 QQNEDTSTFDNH

-470 VGEPQKPEKELITTT
+470 VGEPQKPEKELIATTT
-485 ASFNSRS
+485 SFNSRS

-505 IVNNTSKKS
+505 IANNTSKKS
-514 TPQILGQFALKNKPY
+514 TPQLLGQFVMNKRAY
-529 FQMISIYS
+529 FQMILIYS
-537 YFFTKNLKKIKKISL
+537 HFFTKNLKKIKKISL
-552 YFHTPFSY
+552 YFHTPFTY

-567 MKLNFDLSHFLIFTN
+567 MRLNFDLSHFLIFTN

-611 NTNISTLRLSFFSP
+611 NTSISTLRLSFFSP

-644 LTKLFQDQREF
+644 LTKLFQEQREF
-655 EIKNSQYKDKKMN
+655 EIKNSQYKEKKMN
-668 NFILNQK
+668 NFILNEK
-675 LLDSFSNNLCNLF
+675 LLDSFGNNLCNLF

-702 VMRLDIPLPLL
+702 VMRFDIPLPLL

-721 IVKFIINILIML
+721 IIKFIINILIML

-748 YLEVSGA
+748 YLEVNGD

-761 QLFKEILL
+761 QLFKELLL
-769 KDEIEVKMHNKNKI
+769 KDEIEVKMNNKNEI
-783 YKKKTK
+783 NKKKTY

-799 KENALKEKK
+799 KENAIKEKK

-819 ILEKISLKNI
+819 ILEKISTKDL
-829 TKSLKENNNEKN
+829 TKSLKETNNEKN
-841 KDKDDDDDDFDKN
+841 NDKDDDDDFDLDKN

-895 NKNCSLENL
+895 NKNFSLENL
-904 VLQFKINNLP
+904 VLQFKINDLP

-934 IFDEITFIG
+934 ILDEITFKG
-943 FMNSYKNYYNKLTSL
+943 FMNSYKNNYNKLTSL
-958 TSLKISLGESV
+958 ISLKITLAESV
-969 TSYPNLEKYIFE
+969 TSYENLEKYIFE

-992 KYLFTDLQIIYDNKM
+992 KYLLTDLQIMYDNKM
-1007 KELIDLVYVDA
+1007 KELVDLVYVDA
-1018 VVPKLVVEISN
+1018 AVPKLIVEISN
-1029 SNTHILSKIL
+1029 SNTHMLSKIL

-1050 RVEMNTMVILMNM
+1050 RVEMNSMIILMNM

-1077 LSSFYGMRKN
+1077 LSSFYGMKKN
-1087 RAIICKESPISTSF
+1087 RAIICKESTISTNF

>member
-769 KDEIEVKMHNKNKI
+769 KDEIEVKMHNKNEI